1 MNIYLHG
8 MSTLSVLIHGEK
20 RVKDLVIGDKVLCS
34 YNEQDILSTVIDIT
48 TEDYNNWSK
57 ITYSDGQE
65 VIFDREVIFTVSQ
78 EIESLL
84 DKNIVI
90 NNIKDYN
97 KTSKAYKITLEDS
110 FDFIYINDISIKG
123 GSND

>member
-8 MSTLSVLIHGEK
+8 MSTLSVLIYGEK

-34 YNEQDILSTVIDIT
+34 YNEQDTLSTVIDIT

-57 ITYSDGQE
+57 VTYSNGQE
-65 VIFDREVIFTVSQ
+65 VIFDREIIFTINQGV
-78 EIESLL
+78 ESLL
-84 DKNIVI
+84 DENIVI
-90 NNIKDYN
+90 SNIKDYN
-97 KTSKAYKITLEDS
+97 KTSKAYKIILEDS

>member
-8 MSTLSVLIHGEK
+8 MSTLSVLIYGEK

-34 YNEQDILSTVIDIT
+34 YNEQDTLSTVIDIT

-57 ITYSDGQE
+57 VTYSNGQE
-65 VIFDREVIFTVSQ
+65 VIFDREIIFTINQGV
-78 EIESLL
+78 ESLL
-84 DKNIVI
+84 DENII
-90 NNIKDYN
+90 ISNIKDYN
-97 KTSKAYKITLEDS
+97 KTSKAYKIILEDS

>member
-1 MNIYLHG
+1 

-20 RVKDLVIGDKVLCS
+20 KVKDLVIGDKVLCS

-110 FDFIYINDISIKG
+110 FDFIYVNDISIKG